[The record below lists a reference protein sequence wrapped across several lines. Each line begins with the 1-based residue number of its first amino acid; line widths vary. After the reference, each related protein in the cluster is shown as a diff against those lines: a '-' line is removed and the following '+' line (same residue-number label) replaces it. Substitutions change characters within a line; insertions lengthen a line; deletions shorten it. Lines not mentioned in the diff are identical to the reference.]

1 MAHDQEHHNEYDESF
16 VAGLEWMWGEG
27 FLSPGGPAEVA
38 EILKGVDLTGKH
50 VLDIGCGIGGI
61 DVLFV
66 KEHGAAHVTGIDVA
80 ASLIERANE
89 TALRAGIADQVTFEL
104 VSPGLLP
111 FPDRTF
117 DVVFSKD
124 VMIHIPDKKSIYQEI
139 FRVLKVGGQ
148 LAFSDWFGSDELA
161 STPEFEQWLVIVE
174 LSFRMA
180 GIETAAAQLQ
190 QVGFSNIEM
199 NDRNAW
205 YRQYI
210 LQELATLKGTDYDRL
225 VAEQGQAFAKKRL
238 KSSNMKKVVIDQGLL
253 RPGHIRAI
261 RSGD

>member
-1 MAHDQEHHNEYDESF
+1 MTHDQAHHNEYDELF

-38 EILKGVDLTGKH
+38 KILKGVDLTGKH

-61 DVLFV
+61 DVLLV
-66 KEHGAAHVTGIDVA
+66 KEHGAAHVTGIDVE
-80 ASLIERANE
+80 ASLIKRANDA
-89 TALRAGIADQVTFEL
+89 ALRAGIADQVTFKL
-104 VSPGLLP
+104 VSPGPLP
-111 FPDRTF
+111 FADSTF

-124 VMIHIPDKKSIYQEI
+124 AMIHIPDKKAIYQEI

-161 STPEFEQWLVIVE
+161 STPEFKEWLAIVE
-174 LSFRMA
+174 LSFSMA
-180 GIETAAAQLQ
+180 GIETAAALLQ
-190 QVGFSNIEM
+190 QIGFSQIEM

-210 LQELATLKGTDYDRL
+210 LQELATLQGEHYDRL
-225 VAEQGQAFAKKRL
+225 VAEHGQELAQKRL
-238 KSSNMKKVVIDQGLL
+238 KSSSMKKIVIDQGLL
-253 RPGHIRAI
+253 RPGHIRA
-261 RSGD
+261 SKF